1 MRLFVAEKPDVAK
14 ELSGYLGRK
23 SGFTPKRGER
33 SISVGD
39 DVVTWA
45 LGHLLEQAPPDHY
58 FPHIAKTEQNSK
70 NGNFYWSAVPL
81 PIIPSPFE
89 YRPSENKDRAAQLAE
104 IGKLM
109 AKASVI
115 YNAADL
121 DREGQLIFDEIV
133 EYFGMDGRKKIYR
146 LLFSS
151 LDDKS
156 FDRAF
161 ASATEINNGDAT
173 IRRKGIA
180 AKARSQADWLVGING
195 TRAMTL
201 AHGSKST
208 GVMNVGRVIVPTL
221 SIVVRRH
228 LEIAEFKPKA
238 FYTPVIELPDGTVM
252 TWKKR
257 NGDDL
262 QGFDDEGRIIDRAVA
277 DRIVRQ
283 INDGLDGMITE
294 AKSTEKSQEPPLP
307 YSLPSIQSELSRKY
321 GLTVDE
327 ITKACQKLYEKKM
340 QTYVGTDC
348 RFLPEA
354 MHGEARDVLSGLRT
368 QFSGMMNGVDISRK
382 YKCWND
388 KKLTGDGAAAHHA
401 IIPTGKTGMLESE
414 TERIVYDAVCR
425 RYIAQFHPEYRYM
438 SISLQSMFGND
449 EFSATARIPVSMGWK
464 EIDGDDDGT
473 DDHDSNNN
481 DLKMKANGV

>member
-23 SGFTPKRGER
+23 GGFTPKRGER

-39 DVVTWA
+39 DIVTWA
-45 LGHLLEQAPPDHY
+45 RGHLLEQVPPDHY

-70 NGNFYWSAVPL
+70 NGNLYWSAVPL

-89 YRPSENKDRAAQLAE
+89 YRPSKEDKDRAAQLAE

-109 AKASVI
+109 AKAAVI

-121 DREGQLIFDEIV
+121 DREGQLIFDEIA
-133 EYFGMDGRKKIYR
+133 EHFGMDGSKKIYR

-161 ASATEINNGDAT
+161 ATEINNGDAA

-180 AKARSQADWLVGING
+180 AKARSQADWLIGMNG

-238 FYTPVIELPDGTVM
+238 FYTPIIELPDGTVM

-283 INDGLDGMITE
+283 INDGLDGTIIE

-307 YSLPSIQSELSRKY
+307 YSLPSIQSELSRKH
-321 GLTVDE
+321 GLAVDE

-368 QFSGMMNGVDISRK
+368 QFSGTMNGVDIGRK
-382 YKCWND
+382 YKCWDD
-388 KKLTGDGAAAHHA
+388 KKMTGDGAAAHHA
-401 IIPTGKTGMLESE
+401 IIPTGKTGALESE
-414 TERIVYDAVCR
+414 AERIVYDAVCR

-438 SISLQSMFGND
+438 SISLQSTFGSD

-464 EIDGDDDGT
+464 DIDSDDDGA

-481 DLKMKANGV
+481 DNKMKAKGA